1 MDEVTRLFRFW
12 IQEGWKLRRSE
23 NPYMASHLAE
33 YRKRLK
39 HEVKVI
45 EDKSFESYFCMVSD
59 IIRWAKSQDIA
70 VGPGRGSSAGS
81 LVCYLL
87 RITEIDPMQYP
98 MLFERFL
105 DPTRTDEPDIDTDY
119 EDSRRNEVMEYA
131 ASKYGEDRVANIINF
146 VRYRGKNSLD
156 DVARVYNV
164 PKWQVEQVKS
174 KLLERAEGHP
184 RAMKTIE
191 DTYNSFEDIKRI
203 MDEARGLKYAMELE
217 GNYRGLNVHAAGL
230 VIGSVPLNEVTATYQ
245 REIAGRVGWGI
256 AYDKRDATYL
266 GLLKIDVLG
275 LQTMGMI
282 AEVCKWSHKLYP
294 KGITLQE
301 LYRVPLDDDMVLNA
315 FRKGDVLGIFQFEG
329 NATRRILKKVGPTRF
344 MHLADVN
351 ALSRPGANDK
361 DYISIKRSIDEGEIE
376 GPEPKA
382 HKIIDEHTGF
392 TYGEIVYEEQILMI
406 LRDLGGFQPAEL
418 NKLRKVI
425 HDKLGS
431 TAFNEYYERFAK
443 GAAAHGLSEDTAQ
456 SIWEGMVSASGYAF
470 CVTGDTL
477 VERGGVGGS
486 GFDTSPKITVA
497 ELYSRQ
503 ESNTPIGK
511 KIRSGRLNLLSMDD
525 DGRIRPNKLVKIHA
539 PVQYRCLKI
548 TTAGGRTLTMSNDHK
563 LLTVNDGYK
572 VAVSLEIGDEV
583 IVDLGWAARDLERIQ
598 DLTKVRTEG
607 YKEWDG
613 IKGEGNP
620 GFIDGRTEMLRETQD
635 FVWKRD
641 GAKCCHCGK
650 PWEGTSHD
658 LEYAHIMTLEVC
670 DGDYSKYHSPNNVML
685 LCNSCHKKFDYQIQ
699 GSRNKRWSRGRPT
712 GTDIIVSIKDVGLQ
726 DVYDISMEGPSHNY
740 IGNEFVNHNNIA
752 HSVSYATIGYWQ
764 MYLKIHYPAAFY
776 AGQLLKCPNDAAGLQ
791 RRTRLIQEAMRQG
804 IEVIPPDPVLSQANW
819 EVVKNEEGRYVI
831 VAGFL
836 SIPGVGPRTAE
847 SMIAYRNMVLYK
859 SIPAVADSERYLDVE
874 EVELW

>member
-1 MDEVTRLFRFW
+1 MSGSNEELFRFW
-12 IQEGWKLRRSE
+12 LEQGWKLRRSE
-23 NPYMASHLAE
+23 NTYMREHLSE
-33 YRKRLK
+33 YRSRLK

-45 EDKSFESYFCMVSD
+45 SDKEFQDYFLMVSD

-105 DPTRTDEPDIDTDY
+105 DPTRTDLPDIDTDFQ
-119 EDSRRNEVMEYA
+119 DDRRDEVFTYA
-131 ASKYGEDRVANIINF
+131 TSKYGEDRVANIINF
-146 VRYRGKNSLD
+146 VRYKGRNSLD

-184 RAMKTIE
+184 RALKTIE

-217 GNYRGLNVHAAGL
+217 GNYRGLNVHAAGM
-230 VIGSVPLNEVTATYQ
+230 VVSAVPLDEVTATYQ
-245 REIAGRVGWGI
+245 REIGGRVGWGI

-266 GLLKIDVLG
+266 GLLKIDVLS

-361 DYISIKRSIDEGEIE
+361 DYISIKRSIDDGEIE

-470 CVTGDTL
+470 
-477 VERGGVGGS
+477 
-486 GFDTSPKITVA
+486 
-497 ELYSRQ
+497 
-503 ESNTPIGK
+503 
-511 KIRSGRLNLLSMDD
+511 
-525 DGRIRPNKLVKIHA
+525 
-539 PVQYRCLKI
+539 
-548 TTAGGRTLTMSNDHK
+548 
-563 LLTVNDGYK
+563 
-572 VAVSLEIGDEV
+572 
-583 IVDLGWAARDLERIQ
+583 
-598 DLTKVRTEG
+598 
-607 YKEWDG
+607 
-613 IKGEGNP
+613 
-620 GFIDGRTEMLRETQD
+620 
-635 FVWKRD
+635 
-641 GAKCCHCGK
+641 
-650 PWEGTSHD
+650 
-658 LEYAHIMTLEVC
+658 
-670 DGDYSKYHSPNNVML
+670 
-685 LCNSCHKKFDYQIQ
+685 
-699 GSRNKRWSRGRPT
+699 
-712 GTDIIVSIKDVGLQ
+712 
-726 DVYDISMEGPSHNY
+726 
-740 IGNEFVNHNNIA
+740 NIA
-752 HSVSYATIGYWQ
+752 HSVSYAHIGYWQ

-847 SMIAYRNMVLYK
+847 AMIAYRNMVLYK

>member
-1 MDEVTRLFRFW
+1 MDIKMDEVTRLFRFW

-59 IIRWAKSQDIA
+59 LVRWAKSQDIA

-105 DPTRTDEPDIDTDY
+105 DPTRTDLPDIDTDFQ
-119 EDSRRNEVMEYA
+119 DDRRDEIFEYA
-131 ASKYGEDRVANIINF
+131 SNKYGEGRVANIINF
-146 VRYRGKNSLD
+146 VKYRGKNSLD

-184 RAMKTIE
+184 RALNTIE

-203 MDEARGLKYAMELE
+203 MDEARGLNYAMALE
-217 GNYRGLNVHAAGL
+217 GNYRGLNVHAAGM
-230 VIGSVPLNEVTATYQ
+230 VVSAVPLDEVTATYQ
-245 REIAGRVGWGI
+245 REINGRVGWGI

-266 GLLKIDVLG
+266 GLLKIDVLS

-301 LYRVPLDDDMVLNA
+301 LYRAPLDDDAVLAA

-329 NATRRILKKVGPTRF
+329 NTTRRILKKVGPTRF

-351 ALSRPGANDK
+351 ALSRPGADDK
-361 DYISIKRSIDEGEIE
+361 AYIANLLEGEE
-376 GPEPKA
+376 LSVDYPHEVMRQ
-382 HKIIDEHTGF
+382 HLSW
-392 TYGEIVYEEQILMI
+392 TYGTVVYEEQILMI

-431 TAFNEYYERFAK
+431 TAFNEYYKRFEK
-443 GAAAHGLSEDTAQ
+443 GCAVNGLDSDAAQ
-456 SIWEGMVSASGYAF
+456 SIWENMVSASDYAF
-470 CVTGDTL
+470 
-477 VERGGVGGS
+477 
-486 GFDTSPKITVA
+486 
-497 ELYSRQ
+497 
-503 ESNTPIGK
+503 
-511 KIRSGRLNLLSMDD
+511 
-525 DGRIRPNKLVKIHA
+525 
-539 PVQYRCLKI
+539 
-548 TTAGGRTLTMSNDHK
+548 
-563 LLTVNDGYK
+563 
-572 VAVSLEIGDEV
+572 
-583 IVDLGWAARDLERIQ
+583 
-598 DLTKVRTEG
+598 
-607 YKEWDG
+607 
-613 IKGEGNP
+613 
-620 GFIDGRTEMLRETQD
+620 
-635 FVWKRD
+635 
-641 GAKCCHCGK
+641 
-650 PWEGTSHD
+650 
-658 LEYAHIMTLEVC
+658 
-670 DGDYSKYHSPNNVML
+670 NV
-685 LCNSCHKKFDYQIQ
+685 
-699 GSRNKRWSRGRPT
+699 
-712 GTDIIVSIKDVGLQ
+712 
-726 DVYDISMEGPSHNY
+726 
-740 IGNEFVNHNNIA
+740 A
-752 HSVSYATIGYWQ
+752 HSVSYAHIGYWQ
-764 MYLKIHYPAAFY
+764 MYLKMHYPAAFY
-776 AGQLLKCPNDAAGLQ
+776 AGQLLKCQDDH
-791 RRTRLIQEAMRQG
+791 RRTRLIQEAIRHG

-847 SMIAYRNMVLYK
+847 AMIAYRNMVLYK